1 MNLRVSTQV
10 SLTTSANQDTLQVR
24 RDARLDKEQSQI
36 NGRQLLN
43 AQCGTASGDIS
54 DGTIGHTKEGRG
66 CTPFLRMSACVLRRS
81 TSDQKDEDP
90 HESVRTPTMEARRCL
105 FIDNRALVSFCA
117 EYRFNSDVQIGTKI
131 RLQWAML
138 AANVLGSWQLGAIIS
153 LITGF

>member
-1 MNLRVSTQV
+1 MSLSAGHSPRTHFISFCVKTPCHTYGPSYSFIVLCAWLR
-10 SLTTSANQDTLQVR
+10 DT
-24 RDARLDKEQSQI
+24 A
-36 NGRQLLN
+36 
-43 AQCGTASGDIS
+43 
-54 DGTIGHTKEGRG
+54 
-66 CTPFLRMSACVLRRS
+66 
-81 TSDQKDEDP
+81 
-90 HESVRTPTMEARRCL
+90 MEARRCL